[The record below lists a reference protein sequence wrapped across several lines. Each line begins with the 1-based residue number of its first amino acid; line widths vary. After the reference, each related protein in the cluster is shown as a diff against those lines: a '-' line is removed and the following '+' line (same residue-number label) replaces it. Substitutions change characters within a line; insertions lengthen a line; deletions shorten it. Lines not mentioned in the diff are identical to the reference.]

1 MIKILGKPIKRVVNE
16 DGDSELTISI
26 DNYRNQQLIK
36 ELDKEKTYRIQFEE
50 VKSKRSIEQNKL
62 MWKLI
67 HDISQAINGSLANDE
82 DDWEIYLQA
91 LEKAGAKYEYIACL
105 PEGEKILKEQFRAV
119 KFMNSFEHKGK
130 TFNQYKVYYGSSKF
144 NSSEM
149 NTLINTIMDMAAE
162 CGVDTT
168 YYEGGL

>member
-16 DGDSELTISI
+16 DGNSELTISI

-36 ELDKEKTYRIQFEE
+36 ELDKEKVYRIQFEE
-50 VKSKRSIEQNKL
+50 VKSKRSIESNRL
-62 MWKLI
+62 LWALI
-67 HDISQAINGSLANDE
+67 HDISQAINGTRATDE
-82 DDWEIYLQA
+82 DDWNIYLQA

-105 PEGEKILKEQFRAV
+105 PEGESLLKQQFRAV
-119 KFMNSFEHKGK
+119 KLMNSFEHNNR

-149 NTLINTIMDMAAE
+149 AQLINTVMDMAAE
-162 CGVDTT
+162 CGIDTS
-168 YYEGGL
+168 YYEGGN